1 MVFELNCSPKRLGI
15 FNDLL
20 ILFLGGVH
28 GTIPVWPVG
37 LNLGVEW
44 RLQMLLALDFVS
56 VGLFPLLFHGS
67 VLLEKLGSLL
77 DTPVELSLQGL

>member
-1 MVFELNCSPKRLGI
+1 
-15 FNDLL
+15 
-20 ILFLGGVH
+20 
-28 GTIPVWPVG
+28 
-37 LNLGVEW
+37 
-44 RLQMLLALDFVS
+44 MLLALDFVS